1 MNNIQ
6 DLLRLYL
13 DTSIIL
19 DNCEKSHAD
28 EPLSSGLMSEIESI
42 RRRKANLEKQIIEL
56 CTKVEEENKMLE
68 KENGARRI
76 LTKTLADFTLAHSG
90 LLYVWLCVQAVFD
103 PAFDFHAEFQGI
115 TGQCRKEVR

>member
-1 MNNIQ
+1 MYYEEKLING
-6 DLLRLYL
+6 
-13 DTSIIL
+13 IL
-19 DNCEKSHAD
+19 HWRGDPDD
-28 EPLSSGLMSEIESI
+28 EFKPYTLGELSG
-42 RRRKANLEKQIIEL
+42 RY
-56 CTKVEEENKMLE
+56 KMLE